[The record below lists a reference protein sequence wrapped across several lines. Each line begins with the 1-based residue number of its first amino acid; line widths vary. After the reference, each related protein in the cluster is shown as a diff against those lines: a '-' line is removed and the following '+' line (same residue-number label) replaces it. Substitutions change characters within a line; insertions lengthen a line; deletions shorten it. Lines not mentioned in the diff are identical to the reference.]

1 MEVKTNDI
9 YSEVYSILNLLG
21 DSYINK
27 IPRKALD
34 IIKNERNMNYN
45 PKYDFSIDINSQDI
59 KRETKAMIALLRL
72 SYWCTSEEEKIKLSN
87 QFKENEKRYQ
97 ELLKAKYNTDN
108 LFKNKNTMK
117 NIKEEV
123 KTKQIFMVEYKE
135 KNFLQKIFD
144 KIKHIFKKY
153 Y

>member
-1 MEVKTNDI
+1 
-9 YSEVYSILNLLG
+9 
-21 DSYINK
+21 
-27 IPRKALD
+27 
-34 IIKNERNMNYN
+34 MNYN

-117 NIKEEV
+117 NINEEV

>member
-117 NIKEEV
+117 NINEEV

-144 KIKHIFKKY
+144 KIKHLFKKN
-153 Y
+153 

>member
-45 PKYDFSIDINSQDI
+45 PQYDFSIDINSQDI

-72 SYWCTSEEEKIKLSN
+72 SYWCTSEDEKIKLSN
-87 QFKENEKRYQ
+87 QFKENEKKYQ
-97 ELLKAKYNTDN
+97 ELLNAKYNTDN

-117 NIKEEV
+117 NINEEV

-144 KIKHIFKKY
+144 KIKHLFRK
-153 Y
+153 

>member
-117 NIKEEV
+117 NINEEV

>member
-45 PKYDFSIDINSQDI
+45 PQYDFSIDINSQDI

-72 SYWCTSEEEKIKLSN
+72 SYWCTSEDEKIKLSN
-87 QFKENEKRYQ
+87 QFKENEKKYQ
-97 ELLKAKYNTDN
+97 ELLNAKYNTDN

-117 NIKEEV
+117 NINEEV
-123 KTKQIFMVEYKE
+123 KPKQIFMVEYKE
-135 KNFLQKIFD
+135 KNFLQKLFD
-144 KIKHIFKKY
+144 KIKHIFKK
-153 Y
+153 

>member
-87 QFKENEKRYQ
+87 QFKENDFQKKTAALQIKLKTAIPPLYDRFIEKFPSRDCDLHFINGILGVETLRILYP
-97 ELLKAKYNTDN
+97 
-108 LFKNKNTMK
+108 F
-117 NIKEEV
+117 
-123 KTKQIFMVEYKE
+123 IFE
-135 KNFLQKIFD
+135 
-144 KIKHIFKKY
+144 
-153 Y
+153 